1 MIVGVDEAG
10 RGPLAGCVVACAL
23 YIKDKR
29 KIINPELPKIS
40 SDYGYFRGSGKLIVK
55 DSKKLSPLQRE
66 ITFEQFRENT
76 VFSVGLATPKE
87 IDRLNILK
95 ATFVAFERAI
105 AGLLKSYPRLKRA
118 DFIIDG
124 NRFSTNIPIKYQ
136 CVVKADE
143 SVLEAAFASIVAKL
157 FRDYLM
163 GVADMCFPE
172 WDFMKHKGYP
182 TQEHIDIIEKYSL
195 CPLHRRSFAPCHPE
209 KGHTTNQRR

>member
-23 YIKDKR
+23 YIKNKR
-29 KIINPELPKIS
+29 KFIRPGLRKAS
-40 SDYGYFRGSGKLIVK
+40 SGYGCFWDSGTLVIK
-55 DSKKLSPLQRE
+55 DSKKLSSVQRE

-76 VFSVGLATPKE
+76 VFSVGLAAPEE
-87 IDRLNILK
+87 IDRLNILE

-105 AGLLKSYPRLKRA
+105 AGLLRKYPRLKRA
-118 DFIIDG
+118 DFVIDG
-124 NRFSTNIPIKYQ
+124 NRFSTNIPIKYE

-143 SVLEAAFASIVAKL
+143 SVLEVAFASIVAKL

-172 WDFMKHKGYP
+172 WNFLRHKGYP
-182 TQEHIDIIEKYSL
+182 TQEHIDIIKKYSL
-195 CPLHRRSFAPCHPE
+195 CPLHRRSFTPCHPG
-209 KGHTTNQRR
+209 KGHTTN